1 MRATGGVLAESSED
15 HVTQPSMLARTE
27 EIQKQIQH
35 IKIALDTYNQIMI
48 AGRLLSNMQW
58 SNAQQDLMNLSSVVQ
73 VGSGLAFSLATL
85 DEQFRLAYPGFGGT
99 GRPYSAEYQRWSQT
113 ALDTIRGTLR
123 GTSLS
128 YQQFQNEQ
136 AYAQYLKMQAGSAVG
151 EMQAVTLGTQI
162 SVETLNSIQ
171 KLRQIY
177 LADMQSK
184 QAFQAYSLQKDM
196 QQQSFEQ
203 TFFAPSLEF
212 CTFMPVLSPIQQ
224 RVGGVFG
231 CVHRVRGR

>member
-1 MRATGGVLAESSED
+1 MQKLLLSALIAVPIAQAQFGGGVFVCTNCSEEA
-15 HVTQPSMLARTE
+15 TQLTNKASLLTQ
-27 EIQKQIQH
+27 IQKQLQQIS
-35 IKIALDTYNQIMI
+35 IALNTYNQIMI
-48 AGRLLSNMQW
+48 AGRLLTNMEW
-58 SNAQQDLMNLSSVVQ
+58 SSAQQDLMNLSSIVQ

-85 DEQFRLAYPGFGGT
+85 DAQFARSYPGFAGAGAL
-99 GRPYSAEYQRWSQT
+99 PYFRQYQQWSQT

-128 YQQFQNEQ
+128 HQQFQNEQ
-136 AYAQYLKMQAGSAVG
+136 VYAQYLKMQAGSAVG

-184 QAFQAYSLQKDM
+184 QAFQAYNLQKEM

-203 TFFAPSLEF
+203 TFFAP
-212 CTFMPVLSPIQQ
+212 
-224 RVGGVFG
+224 
-231 CVHRVRGR
+231 GRAGRDGQGW